1 MSKASVK
8 RVWKVPQ
15 EDRSRT
21 GALAKALGVPRIVA
35 HLLLQRG
42 VESPDAAQIFLD
54 PIGQRLSDP
63 MSLTDM
69 ARAVARL
76 EAARERGERVLVFG
90 DYDVDGLSAT
100 AILFRGLQRFGI
112 IDVDHTVP
120 HRVVDGYGIHP
131 EHVRLARENGVN
143 LIVTVDNGISAFE
156 AIDAANACGID
167 VIVTDH
173 HKIDGRIPDAYA
185 VVNPQREEPNHP
197 AMHASGALVAFKLV
211 QALEGR
217 VPEEDLDLA
226 ALGVVA
232 DVMPLHGEN
241 RAVVAQGLAQMRRG
255 LRCGLVHLA
264 RLARVDLDSVTA
276 ENIAFGLAP
285 RINAC
290 GRLGDGQAALRLLLT
305 DCEDEASFLANELHD
320 INEERRTIEREI
332 LEEALACVERD
343 LPADCRG
350 IVLARRGWHQGV
362 IGIVAARLMQR
373 FGKPVVLIGID
384 DDGTGRGSARGP
396 GDVDL
401 AAAFSACQ
409 ELLVQCGGHRAA
421 AGLTVREENVPAF
434 TEAFDRVLRGCMD
447 GEEPVQCVEI
457 DGHVGLS
464 EVDASLLQT
473 MARLEPFG
481 HANPQPVLCAYGVN
495 VVPNSIRE
503 LRGGH
508 LRFLV
513 KQGARSFAAI
523 GFSMAD
529 RGVDDLRWD
538 AVDIAFTPQFNTW
551 RGETSIQLVLKD
563 FRASVAEAEA
573 GAG

>member
-1 MSKASVK
+1 MSKTSLK
-8 RVWKVPQ
+8 RIWKVPK
-15 EDRSRT
+15 EDRART
-21 GALAKALGVPRIVA
+21 GTLAKALSVPRIVA

-42 VESPDAAQIFLD
+42 VDSPDAARIFLD
-54 PIGQRLSDP
+54 PIAQRLSDP
-63 MSLTDM
+63 MLLTDM
-69 ARAVARL
+69 DRAVARL
-76 EAARERGERVLVFG
+76 QHARERGERVLVFG

-100 AILFRGLQRFGI
+100 AIMFRGLQRFGI
-112 IDVDHTVP
+112 IDVDYMVP
-120 HRVVDGYGIHP
+120 HRVTDGYGIHA
-131 EHVRLARENGVN
+131 EHVRATRARGVS
-143 LIVTVDNGISAFE
+143 LIVTVDNGISAFDALDE
-156 AIDAANACGID
+156 AKACGID

-173 HKIDGRIPDAYA
+173 HKIDGRLPEAYA
-185 VVNPQREEPNHP
+185 IVNPQREEPNHP
-197 AMHASGALVAFKLV
+197 AMHASGALVAFKVV

-255 LRCGLVHLA
+255 RRCGLVHLA
-264 RLARVDLDSVTA
+264 RLARVELDGVTA

-290 GRLGDGQAALRLLLT
+290 GRLGDGQAALKLLLT
-305 DCEDEASFLANELHD
+305 DCDDEASYLANELHC
-320 INEERRTIEREI
+320 INEERRAIEREI
-332 LEEALACVERD
+332 LEEALECVKRD

-384 DDGTGRGSARGP
+384 DDGTGRGSARSV

-409 ELLVQCGGHRAA
+409 EWLVQYGGHRAA
-421 AGLTVREENVPAF
+421 AGLTIREDRIAAF
-434 TEAFDRVLRGCMD
+434 AEAFECVLRGCTN

-464 EVDASLLQT
+464 ELDAPLLQT

-481 HANPQPVLCAYGVN
+481 HANPQPVLCTYGVN
-495 VVPNSIRE
+495 VVPNSVRE

-508 LRFLV
+508 LRFMV
-513 KQGARSFAAI
+513 KQGARTFTAI
-523 GFSMAD
+523 GFSMAERALD
-529 RGVDDLRWD
+529 ELHWSS
-538 AVDIAFTPQFNTW
+538 VDIAFTPQFNTW

-563 FRASVAEAEA
+563 FRASSGDTEFA
-573 GAG
+573 